1 MVSFGTADKGKNSS
15 CTGGFLGCRLAAV
28 TPTQRGLG
36 VSNAHLE
43 QVFMTWPSSADA
55 GFFRK
60 TRSSALEVCL
70 QVGEIVPAEV
80 VDHRKPIS
88 KEGREKRIAAEAR
101 FPAGGLGGYVVFE
114 GRVN

>member
-1 MVSFGTADKGKNSS
+1 M
-15 CTGGFLGCRLAAV
+15 
-28 TPTQRGLG
+28 
-36 VSNAHLE
+36 
-43 QVFMTWPSSADA
+43 
-55 GFFRK
+55 
-60 TRSSALEVCL
+60 